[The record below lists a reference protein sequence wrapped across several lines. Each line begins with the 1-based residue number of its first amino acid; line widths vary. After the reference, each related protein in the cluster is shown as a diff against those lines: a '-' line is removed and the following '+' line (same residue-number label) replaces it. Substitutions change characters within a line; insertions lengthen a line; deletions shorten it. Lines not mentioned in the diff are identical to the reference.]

1 MSRRRPM
8 GSPMH
13 HDLLIPPPEAPH
25 RSPPLPSRLGRILLG
40 LLRAALRLL
49 LVVVLDLLIMP
60 VRFVLWFR
68 RVLFWLGLLSLASS
82 AFDFAAARTWLIPVV
97 AIVAGV
103 AIIALARASLLL
115 DDRLRFWQLQLHA
128 WAQGWPV
135 TRYAFTVLPP
145 RR

>member
-8 GSPMH
+8 GSAMR
-13 HDLLIPPPEAPH
+13 HDPLIPPPSPPA
-25 RSPPLPSRLGRILLG
+25 RSSPLPSRLGRILLG
-40 LLRAALRLL
+40 LLRGALRLL
-49 LVVVLDLLIMP
+49 VFVLLDLLIMP
-60 VRFVLWFR
+60 LRFVLRFR
-68 RVLFWLGLLSLASS
+68 RVMFWLGLLSLASS
-82 AFDFAAARTWLIPVV
+82 AFNFAVAHTWLVPVV
-97 AIVAGV
+97 AIGAGLSMMV
-103 AIIALARASLLL
+103 LSRASLLL